1 MDEAAVCVAGG
12 SVHEFRALAAGLFAG
27 VHPAD
32 DTRRTVGIDL
42 NANLQKALAL
52 AAVQCQHAV
61 TGYLVQ
67 RLCEVVIL
75 GVDAVLVLGLGAG
88 DAAERTVVAAQ
99 FGAAGSI
106 IGDSLGDDILR
117 PGQRGGCVGDL
128 VVEVRSGGFFGVK
141 RSVLFQ
147 NRVGQRLQAPGLG
160 DAGAGLALGLI
171 GAVDVL
177 DLGQRLGFR
186 QRGGQ
191 FGRHR
196 ALLSDGGGDL
206 VLALIEAAQV
216 FESVAEI
223 AQHLIVH
230 RAGGFLAV
238 AGDERDGIA
247 LIDQLDCALHVFD
260 VQIQLLSQL
269 FSMVWHGW
277 VPILSG
283 LKYIFYHAFILPL

>member
-12 SVHEFRALAAGLFAG
+12 GVHELRALAAGLFAG

-42 NANLQKALAL
+42 DSDFQEALAL
-52 AAVQCQHAV
+52 AAVQCQHTVA
-61 TGYLVQ
+61 GYLVQ

-99 FGAAGSI
+99 FGAAGGI

-128 VVEVRSGGFFGVK
+128 VVKVRSGGFFGVK

-177 DLGQRLGFR
+177 DLGQSLGLG

-191 FGRHR
+191 FGRHGP
-196 ALLSDGGGDL
+196 LLGDGGGDFL
-206 VLALIEAAQV
+206 LALIEAAQI
-216 FESVAEI
+216 FQTVAQI

-230 RAGGFLAV
+230 RAGGLLAV
-238 AGDERDGIA
+238 AGDKGDGVP
-247 LIDQLDCALHVFD
+247 LIDQFNSPLDIFD
-260 VQIQLLSQL
+260 IQVQFL
-269 FSMVWHGW
+269 G
-277 VPILSG
+277 
-283 LKYIFYHAFILPL
+283 

>member
-32 DTRRTVGIDL
+32 DTCRTVGIDL
-42 NANLQKALAL
+42 DSDFQEALAL
-52 AAVQCQHAV
+52 AAIQCQHAV

-67 RLCEVVIL
+67 RLCEVVI
-75 GVDAVLVLGLGAG
+75 LGLGAG

-106 IGDSLGDDILR
+106 IGDSLSDDILR

-128 VVEVRSGGFFGVK
+128 VVKVRSGGFLGVK

-147 NRVGQRLQAPGLG
+147 NRIGQRLQAPGLG
-160 DAGAGLALGLI
+160 DAGAGLALGFI

-177 DLGQRLGFR
+177 DLGQGLGLG

-191 FGRHR
+191 FGRHGP
-196 ALLSDGGGDL
+196 LLGDGGGDFL
-206 VLALIEAAQV
+206 LALIEAAQI
-216 FESVAEI
+216 FQTVAQI
-223 AQHLIVH
+223 AQYLIVH
-230 RAGGFLAV
+230 RAGGLLAV
-238 AGDERDGIA
+238 AGDKGDGVP
-247 LIDQLDCALHVFD
+247 LVDQFNSPLDIFD
-260 VQIQLLSQL
+260 IQVQFL
-269 FSMVWHGW
+269 G
-277 VPILSG
+277 
-283 LKYIFYHAFILPL
+283 